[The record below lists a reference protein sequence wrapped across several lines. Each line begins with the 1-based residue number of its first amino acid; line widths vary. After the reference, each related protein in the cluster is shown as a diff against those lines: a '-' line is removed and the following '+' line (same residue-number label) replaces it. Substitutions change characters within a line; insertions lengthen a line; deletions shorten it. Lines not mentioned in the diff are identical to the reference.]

1 MTVTSGLHIQEDKE
15 RETMVYVEK
24 TAQKD
29 RDAYQEMRGEGE
41 RNNTFCLRFVF
52 LTETLVCMSHVGP
65 PWQHQRKV
73 KNTQNSNVTI
83 STKLIG
89 CSGDV

>member
-29 RDAYQEMRGEGE
+29 RDAYQEMRGEKGGFYSKRPRCDIDGVGE
-41 RNNTFCLRFVF
+41 R
-52 LTETLVCMSHVGP
+52 
-65 PWQHQRKV
+65 K
-73 KNTQNSNVTI
+73 
-83 STKLIG
+83 
-89 CSGDV
+89 